1 MSLRVRVHVVAKLDE
16 ISNIFECDDGPV
28 HVGCLWLCGGAVAG
42 TVPNVLALN
51 SFISR
56 FMLLETT
63 HSLGANERKQ
73 CSYSYNVPIPRCEV

>member
-1 MSLRVRVHVVAKLDE
+1 MSLRVHVVAKLDE

-28 HVGCLWLCGGAVAG
+28 GCLLLCGGAVAG

-63 HSLGANERKQ
+63 HPLGVNEENNAPIAIMFPYRGGGK
-73 CSYSYNVPIPRCEV
+73 NVT